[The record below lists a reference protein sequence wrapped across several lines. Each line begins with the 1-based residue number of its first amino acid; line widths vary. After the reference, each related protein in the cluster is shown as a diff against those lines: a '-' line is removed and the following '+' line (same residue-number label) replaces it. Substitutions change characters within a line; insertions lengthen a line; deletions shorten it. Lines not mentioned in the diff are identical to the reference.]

1 MSLEIRS
8 HRFSFSGMEYSIVA
22 NATEAVRELACRA
35 RSDDWKRSLGVDF
48 ICFGSR
54 TFSSWT
60 GRAIVR
66 KKIDRRDCANNL
78 KDVFAM
84 PDSPA
89 RELSLPGI
97 EKRKTVAID
106 KKPDCDLRPLE
117 NGFELSFDIEG
128 AKNKALLSVETI
140 GARMVARIQLDEE
153 DSKCL
158 FGNKETPNAD
168 FAVFGEKCLLE
179 SALDNY
185 RNNRKDEPPFVVME
199 GLFRSLYLIAMEAD
213 KTVAEHIA
221 KELREAGR
229 FKGGRPGGRGGIRK
243 ISEHVHGIRKNGGN
257 KNETGKASGNKI

>member
-1 MSLEIRS
+1 M
-8 HRFSFSGMEYSIVA
+8 
-22 NATEAVRELACRA
+22 
-35 RSDDWKRSLGVDF
+35 DF

-54 TFSSWT
+54 TFSSWI

-66 KKIDRRDCANNL
+66 KEINCQDCANNL
-78 KDVFAM
+78 KDVFAKL
-84 PDSPA
+84 DSLV

-106 KKPDCDLRPLE
+106 KKPDYDLRPRK

-140 GARMVARIQLDEE
+140 GAHMVTHIQLDEE
-153 DSKCL
+153 DSKYL
-158 FGNKETPNAD
+158 FGNKETLNTD

-179 SALDNY
+179 SALENY

-221 KELREAGR
+221 RELWEAGR
-229 FKGGRPGGRGGIRK
+229 FKGVDPEDAEVFERFLSMFTASVRMAVIKTKQEKRVETKFKLPPSDKATIK
-243 ISEHVHGIRKNGGN
+243 LSEMLFRR
-257 KNETGKASGNKI
+257 